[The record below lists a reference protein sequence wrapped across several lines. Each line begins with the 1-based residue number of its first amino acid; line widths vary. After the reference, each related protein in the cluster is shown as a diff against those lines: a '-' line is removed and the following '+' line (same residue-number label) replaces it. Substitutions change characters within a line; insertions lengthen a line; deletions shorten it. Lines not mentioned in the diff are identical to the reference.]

1 MTGGTGNDTIRG
13 AQNDT
18 LLNGGGGTDTLDVN
32 ANFTSSGDGQITNI
46 ENVTLLAASTLNLSN
61 QTEGFT
67 ITGSS
72 GIDSITGGSANDIII
87 GAAND
92 TLLNGGA
99 NVAGGMGD
107 VLQLGANFTSSS
119 DGQITNVETILL
131 TAGGTTLNLSNQG
144 EGFNIN
150 GSSGADTVVG
160 STAGGDIIN
169 GQGGNDTLT
178 GGNGAGVDQFRFFT
192 SSGNDTVTDFTVGT
206 DRIGFAGAGATG
218 GVAFN
223 TVVLSPTGTNLAATD
238 FATVATIQNIGNN
251 DDNQVDVI
259 TSTQTSAQIAAAVG
273 NNIINLYVVVFN
285 STTNRAEIWFDTNW
299 DDTANRTQI
308 ATLAGVTAAQ
318 VAAMTASNF
327 VVYNNTLGPAGAA
340 GSAIDLNL
348 ENASNLVAG
357 VSTTISGLPQ
367 GWVLSSGVDNGNGTW
382 TVDYSALTNL
392 TATSP
397 SGSTSATLLTVSQ
410 TWTNA
415 DGSTGTAMVED
426 NVVAYASGTPI
437 FAWAA
442 DDTLT
447 GSANADLF
455 VFSQPIGADAI
466 RNFDATADRI
476 DLVGYA
482 GVDDFTDL
490 SISDTAS
497 GALIDLG
504 NGQSILVDGVSMSS
518 LTAANFQFNVSPT
531 ITNAGTITVGNGAV
545 LPISGTID
553 NSGTISLQSTGATT
567 VLQLIQYGIT
577 LQGGGNLVL
586 SDSASNVI
594 SGTVSTVTFNNV
606 DNVISGA
613 GQLGGGSLMLING
626 GTIVADG
633 GNALVID
640 TGANAI
646 TNTGTIQATGL
657 GGLEIVGSIV
667 NSGTLLTNGSSILD
681 RWQLNRQ
688 R

>member
-1 MTGGTGNDTIRG
+1 
-13 AQNDT
+13 
-18 LLNGGGGTDTLDVN
+18 
-32 ANFTSSGDGQITNI
+32 
-46 ENVTLLAASTLNLSN
+46 
-61 QTEGFT
+61 
-67 ITGSS
+67 
-72 GIDSITGGSANDIII
+72 
-87 GAAND
+87 
-92 TLLNGGA
+92 
-99 NVAGGMGD
+99 
-107 VLQLGANFTSSS
+107 
-119 DGQITNVETILL
+119 
-131 TAGGTTLNLSNQG
+131 
-144 EGFNIN
+144 
-150 GSSGADTVVG
+150 
-160 STAGGDIIN
+160 
-169 GQGGNDTLT
+169 
-178 GGNGAGVDQFRFFT
+178 
-192 SSGNDTVTDFTVGT
+192 
-206 DRIGFAGAGATG
+206 
-218 GVAFN
+218 
-223 TVVLSPTGTNLAATD
+223 
-238 FATVATIQNIGNN
+238 
-251 DDNQVDVI
+251 
-259 TSTQTSAQIAAAVG
+259 
-273 NNIINLYVVVFN
+273 
-285 STTNRAEIWFDTNW
+285 
-299 DDTANRTQI
+299 
-308 ATLAGVTAAQ
+308 
-318 VAAMTASNF
+318 
-327 VVYNNTLGPAGAA
+327 
-340 GSAIDLNL
+340 
-348 ENASNLVAG
+348 
-357 VSTTISGLPQ
+357 
-367 GWVLSSGVDNGNGTW
+367 
-382 TVDYSALTNL
+382 
-392 TATSP
+392 
-397 SGSTSATLLTVSQ
+397 
-410 TWTNA
+410 
-415 DGSTGTAMVED
+415 MVED

-667 NSGTLLTNGSSILD
+667 NSGTLLTNGSSILIGGNLTGSGD
-681 RWQLNRQ
+681 VLVSGISSVEFAAGSGNDVVLDAGASGLIVFNDADTFTGNISGFDFNDQIDLRDVVFDPNTGLSYLDNGNGSGVLTITDGTRSIQIAMLGAYQTADFVMASNGQ
-688 R
+688 GGLLLTNHVGDPLFP